1 MYKNMPSSIN
11 KQSVDTSL
19 PKAIYKWVL
28 TRDKMLKIMNSG
40 ADTPL
45 AEGGTTLGQ
54 LPQLVKDLR
63 DAENKIYDV
72 KRRIKDG
79 NIADG
84 ETAYVEEKFN
94 DFVAGNDNRRAT
106 KTAGSKKKLP
116 FLKEDGEP
124 FTAQDITD
132 AMRGGTLES
141 GFLSNRLSNK
151 DSKEFKSILVEL
163 TLSDSKTADT
173 RETQTVEYLRNP
185 TETIKKKEAEEK
197 ADATGEE
204 LLKKEQAEAQL
215 EKDKR
220 EQKQEK
226 KQKKKEKSKLKD
238 KLREEKEK
246 LKETEGLTITDP
258 DDPDDPPNLRGGGIG
273 GEEKEGEEVKLED
286 VAEEEGLKGEGQALR
301 AGMSRNIRV
310 STVAEEEGGDGD
322 GAGASSGEAPPEPPA
337 PTPPQPNA
345 DIPDNRG
352 TVEELP
358 DILDASRGGVDMTPS
373 SIVKGAGSSEKED
386 AQRNKMTI
394 ARLKEEIRALH
405 LIYDNNI
412 DKFRSNP
419 HKADKDDALKS
430 DKVEVVRKHHKD
442 MEKTIR
448 EYYRSGGGDT
458 LQVGVI
464 VPIDTYLQQYLS
476 GGAPNE
482 VSMPTRTTGKEGTT
496 SAGLGHRDGDLTSK
510 KHDPFGRAI
519 AQGIY
524 YQRGGMGS
532 YRQKPVSGHTVKI
545 GGKDKIGAVK
555 DPRTRVDA
563 VMNNFLNRA
572 VKEVPN
578 PSLKLKTT
586 FKKG

>member
-1 MYKNMPSSIN
+1 MPSSIN
-11 KQSVDTSL
+11 KQSVDTTL
-19 PKAIYKWVL
+19 PKAIYKWVI
-28 TRDKMLKIMNSG
+28 TRDKMLKIMEAGDDS
-40 ADTPL
+40 PL
-45 AEGGTTLGQ
+45 PAEKNEDGVELATTKLGR

-84 ETAYVEEKFN
+84 ETAYVEEMFN
-94 DFVAGNDNRRAT
+94 DFVAGKDNRRAS

-124 FTAQDITD
+124 FTSQDITD

-185 TETIKKKEAEEK
+185 TDTTKKKEAEEK

-204 LLKKEQAEAQL
+204 LLKKEQAQEQL

-258 DDPDDPPNLRGGGIG
+258 DDPPNLRGGIG
-273 GEEKEGEEVKLED
+273 GEEEKEGEVVQLED
-286 VAEEEGLKGEGQALR
+286 VAEEEGLKGEGDTAR
-301 AGMSRNIRV
+301 TSGG
-310 STVAEEEGGDGD
+310 STE
-322 GAGASSGEAPPEPPA
+322 PEPTEPEPTEPA
-337 PTPPQPNA
+337 PAPSPPPMEEA
-345 DIPDNRG
+345 TTDPLPDNRG

-358 DILDASRGGVDMTPS
+358 DILDASRGGVNMTPS
-373 SIVKGAGSSEKED
+373 SIVKGADSSAKED
-386 AQRNKMTI
+386 AQRSKMNI

-412 DKFRSNP
+412 KKFRSNP
-419 HKADKDDALKS
+419 HQGDKEDALKS
-430 DKVEVVRKHHKD
+430 DKIEVVRKHHKE
-442 MEKTIR
+442 MEVAVR

-482 VSMPTRTTGKEGTT
+482 VSVPTRTTGKEGTT
-496 SAGLGHRDGDLTSK
+496 SVGLGHRDGDLTSK
-510 KHDPFGRAI
+510 KHDPYSRAI

-545 GGKDKIGAVK
+545 GGKDKMGAIK

-572 VKEVPN
+572 LVEVPN
-578 PSLKLKTT
+578 PALKLKTR
-586 FKKG
+586 